1 MAALRK
7 NSAAALNAK
16 WERLFPFR
24 LSNALGNAVADI
36 RWATEI
42 ANHSDTLQVGVRQLQ
57 VANIGSPLPRWREGT
72 EMHQVFRET
81 MSVVIIFCDS
91 Q

>member
-1 MAALRK
+1 MTGLLPLGESPQHAVATKMAALRK
-7 NSAAALNAK
+7 NSAAAFNAK

-42 ANHSDTLQVGVRQLQ
+42 ANHSDTLQVGV
-57 VANIGSPLPRWREGT
+57 
-72 EMHQVFRET
+72 
-81 MSVVIIFCDS
+81 
-91 Q
+91 